1 MDKYTYS
8 LKVEKIGKLV
18 RQGDYAQ
25 AAKIADTMEWGQERN
40 VRLLTVVGEAYEKT
54 GQYTKAIDVLLT
66 AYERSAIGKRLMYK
80 LTELAIAAGDLE
92 DAEIFYKKYLQEAPD
107 ENNRFL
113 LRYKIAEAKGEDLEK
128 RIAILEIYK
137 KHEFD
142 EEWACRLAEL
152 YQEAGRAE
160 ECVALCD
167 EIILWFGVGPYVDR
181 AMELKES
188 FRPLTDAQREH
199 RENREY
205 YEARVKAVAN
215 EMAQAV
221 EEKTATLGI
230 SEDEAAESQ
239 GAVPEEAEEEEELP
253 VIAISDEPGMAKLAD
268 AAGAMLTPEPDLP
281 VIPDEEEFELP
292 EDDLSETQVFGR
304 REKMNSEPQAPEAH
318 EEPAIPEED
327 ADPEEPEALPEEDH
341 PADAEPEAEEAVTE
355 TADTAEEAA
364 EKKMTAAESAE
375 EDLPDDIFM
384 EDELAEDGLL
394 SADMVETVFEVPEE
408 DMEEE
413 PVPVR
418 KERTEKPVVKEEA
431 KPVKAEKTA
440 VKKETKP
447 TKAEKT
453 AVNKE
458 AKPTKAEKP
467 AAKDPEE
474 PTAAKEPAVKEPV
487 KPARAEEPA
496 PAKAAKPDRKIPQL
510 TMPEIPEGDIEAEEP
525 EEAPKKPQKDPAKGG
540 KTAFQ
545 MPKMPD
551 LRKLGKGR
559 QTGGALPEPAIPP
572 KDADPMELE
581 EAINAALEAESLK
594 EDGEY
599 AEEKQPRTREEMAI
613 TRNLKNL
620 LRRTLGNAT
629 VPPPESMGETQEFTL
644 PRRRRREK
652 DASAEENSRARA
664 QAERPV
670 KPERR
675 KPAGRLPEEDM
686 ERSGAP
692 IAPDSLDEILG
703 EEEARTP
710 KTRRQETQQPMPLA
724 DDSGVLP
731 EISFDET
738 ARAAWEQNAGRR
750 EQTRSPLESK
760 EMERCLFVEATGEEG
775 VNRAVDALEAYYQAR
790 GREVGP
796 IAKITG
802 EKLNR
807 RGLIKSLSQLESKD
821 LIIDKAGALSN
832 ELLQEV
838 LRVIERLDTNK
849 VFVLMEEAG
858 GMNELKER
866 LTAQLLS
873 TTSLVEGAGP
883 AGRKPKAPAA
893 ETEPASSE
901 RQRSAKKVKPLNFDR
916 MDPRQEL
923 SRADFLRYADYFA
936 RTIQCVID
944 ESGFDALEDEIDL
957 IRQEGGKLLA
967 GEVEDVIEDAAE
979 NASRPSIRRMFGAKY
994 NKDGFLILRDRNFT

>member
-18 RQGDYAQ
+18 RQGDYVQ

-40 VRLLTVVGEAYEKT
+40 VRLLTSVGEAYEKT

-92 DAEIFYKKYLQEAPD
+92 DAETFYKKYLQEAPD
-107 ENNRFL
+107 ENNRFI

-230 SEDEAAESQ
+230 SEDEASPEKED
-239 GAVPEEAEEEEELP
+239 AVPEEAEEEELP
-253 VIAISDEPGMAKLAD
+253 VIAISDESGMAKLAD
-268 AAGAMLTPEPDLP
+268 AAGSMLTPEPDLP
-281 VIPDEEEFELP
+281 VIPDEEDFELP
-292 EDDLSETQVFGR
+292 EDDLSDTQVFGR
-304 REKMNSEPQAPEAH
+304 REKKDSEPQAPEAQ
-318 EEPAIPEED
+318 
-327 ADPEEPEALPEEDH
+327 EEPESLPEADF
-341 PADAEPEAEEAVTE
+341 PAAAEPEAEKAAAEIAVPEEEE
-355 TADTAEEAA
+355 TADKETADKETADKETADKETADKETAAAEPAEE
-364 EKKMTAAESAE
+364 EF
-375 EDLPDDIFM
+375 PDDVFM
-384 EDELAEDGLL
+384 EDELSDDGLL
-394 SADMVETVFEVPEE
+394 SADMVETVFAVPEE
-408 DMEEE
+408 GTEEE
-413 PVPVR
+413 PAAPVNR
-418 KERTEKPVVKEEA
+418 ERTEKP
-431 KPVKAEKTA
+431 
-440 VKKETKP
+440 
-447 TKAEKT
+447 
-453 AVNKE
+453 
-458 AKPTKAEKP
+458 
-467 AAKDPEE
+467 
-474 PTAAKEPAVKEPV
+474 AAKEAA
-487 KPARAEEPA
+487 KPARAEEA
-496 PAKAAKPDRKIPQL
+496 AAKEETKPTRAEEAAVKEPVQPARAEEPVSAKSEKPRRKLPQL
-510 TMPEIPEGDIEAEEP
+510 TMPEIPEGDLEAEEP
-525 EEAPKKPQKDPAKGG
+525 EEPPKKTQKEPAKGS
-540 KTAFQ
+540 KPAFQ

-551 LRKLGKGR
+551 LRKIGKGR
-559 QTGGALPEPAIPP
+559 HTGGALPEPAIPP
-572 KDADPMELE
+572 KEADPMELE
-581 EAINAALEAESLK
+581 EAINAALEAESMK

-599 AEEKQPRTREEMAI
+599 PEEKQPRTREEMAI

-652 DASAEENSRARA
+652 DASAEESSRART
-664 QAERPV
+664 QAEKPV

-675 KPAGRLPEEDM
+675 KPVGQLPEEA

-703 EEEARTP
+703 EEKSRTP
-710 KTRRQETQQPMPLA
+710 KTRRPAPQQPIPLA
-724 DDSGVLP
+724 EDPGVLP
-731 EISFDET
+731 VISYDET
-738 ARAAWEQNAGRR
+738 ARAAWEQNAGQ
-750 EQTRSPLESK
+750 QTETRNPLESK

-790 GREVGP
+790 KREVGP

-807 RGLIKSLSQLESKD
+807 RGLIKSLSQLGGKD

-832 ELLQEV
+832 ELLQEI

-849 VFVLMEEAG
+849 VFVLMEEAE
-858 GMNELKER
+858 GMADLKER
-866 LTAQLLS
+866 LTTQLLS
-873 TTSLVEGAGP
+873 TTSLVEEAMQ
-883 AGRKPKAPAA
+883 AGRRPKAPTAG
-893 ETEPASSE
+893 TESAPSE

-936 RTIQCVID
+936 RTLQCVID
-944 ESGFDALEDEIDL
+944 DSGFDALEDEIDL

-994 NKDGFLILRDRNFT
+994 DKDGFLILRDRNFT